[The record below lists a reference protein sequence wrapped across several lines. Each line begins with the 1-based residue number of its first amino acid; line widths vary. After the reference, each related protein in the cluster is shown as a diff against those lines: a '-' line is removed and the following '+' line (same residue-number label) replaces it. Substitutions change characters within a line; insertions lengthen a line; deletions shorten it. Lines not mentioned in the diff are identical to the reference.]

1 MHKWAT
7 ASSINGYEKLIR
19 ILLLAGL
26 THAMAIGYA
35 YAGDQPAPDPKKKD
49 DPKEIDR
56 VTVVGV
62 RPPPSRGNGGPA
74 GGGSFVGNKEEQKE
88 DDCQGKTAG
97 NPIIF
102 STGNKVEFETDF
114 VASGEMPLFL
124 KREYSHYWDGI
135 GIFGK
140 NWRSNFDYKL
150 SFDSSASTAKCYPEP
165 GNLNACSPIPTQP
178 TTIYAHRPDGRVID
192 FIWNVAAN
200 AWLENKASPIAK
212 IVKNANGTYTHTT
225 EDNETE
231 TYSNIGYMQQIL
243 NEAGVGWTFT
253 YTNYYLTKVQHNSGR
268 AVNFTWSGNKLLS
281 VTDPAG
287 NVYSYTYLNN
297 RFGTNLHLLSTVSRP
312 GTPATVT
319 TYHYE
324 DSRYLGGLTGLSI
337 NGNRYSTFAYD
348 ANKRAILSKH
358 AGDVDKFQFSYV
370 AGSQGVSS
378 ATVTNPLNKN
388 TTYAFQGGKITSVT
402 GTASTYCQGS
412 YQETTYDSYGYP
424 NLKSDFEGGITDFD
438 YNAKGQL
445 LQKTLK
451 DPINGDRV
459 FQYTWDATRNRITKE
474 VQVGVAEVNYSYASN
489 NRIATRSVTNLSAQ
503 GVANQTLTT
512 TYTYTNHANNM
523 LASIVE
529 DGPITGTSDAVT
541 TSFDN
546 AGNVVSNSD
555 ANGVLQSYSGY
566 NALGLP
572 GTVTQ
577 REGATLNYGY
587 DPRGRVIS
595 MVRTVNGQSAT
606 TTYAYDG
613 FGNVSQVIGPETTES
628 FTYSAAGR
636 LITYRPD
643 QTLIRAGASDPT
655 SIEKTFGY
663 NLNGDIT
670 NELTTKTTTIWV
682 EPLDDGQRGYFWD
695 QIDMYAQKTTQYDEL
710 GRVRAL
716 LGNHGQNTGITYDRE
731 NRAKTVK
738 DAANNT
744 TTLAYNALGEVISS
758 TDALGAATTFGYDA
772 AGNLNQVTAPNGVI
786 TQYVYDGLGL
796 LRQQISPDT
805 GTTNYAYSTTA
816 QLSQISRAD
825 GSSLTYSYD
834 AQGRISQIV
843 AARTGL
849 ANVTRTLTYDN
860 CVLGTGKLCAVVD
873 STGGSM
879 GFAYNSQGLLASQSH
894 QIGGNSYS
902 TSWVY
907 DAQGRVTQQMYPNG
921 DRINLQY
928 AYGKVASMSATIG
941 GVTQNVLTD
950 IGYQPM
956 GPVSSWL
963 YGNGLARSYNY
974 DTDLRLTGLA
984 VSNNTQALGFGW
996 NNLDRITAITNTRYP
1011 TNGQSFT
1018 YDAVTRLIAANRN
1031 DGAYAQYSYD
1041 SVGNRLTGNDTG
1053 TTTTM
1058 SYTPNTNKLASSART
1073 GLNRVW
1079 NYDANGNTQ
1088 SFTGSDG
1095 VAVGFS
1101 YDALNR
1107 MVASSR
1113 NTVNTAYTLNTLGQR
1128 SSKIG
1133 PNGTSQ
1139 YVYSPDGLL
1148 LSENSNGNWTNYI
1161 YFGGEPVAM
1170 IRSGVLRFMH
1180 NDQLGRPE
1188 VITDANKV
1196 VQWQARNDAFNR
1208 AVLIDNLG
1216 GMNIGFPGQYFDSE
1230 TNTWYNGFRDYD
1242 ASTGRYLQSDPIGLQ
1257 GGINTYA
1264 YVGGNPI
1271 QNIDYLGLCWTPAEV
1286 AEAVVDATL
1295 SVADGTIALG
1305 EVGAGL
1311 IVGIG
1316 GSAVFGDG
1324 AGVYGF
1330 GIAGFGVL
1338 NFYDAGINLKNAVT
1352 RGNTP
1357 SAYEQLGGTL
1367 AGSHGALIGKIGQ
1380 YIPTLTNASKGIRNI
1395 LKSVASPSDVVD
1407 AANGVKAL
1415 ENSVDDPCG
1424 CK

>member
-1 MHKWAT
+1 
-7 ASSINGYEKLIR
+7 
-19 ILLLAGL
+19 
-26 THAMAIGYA
+26 
-35 YAGDQPAPDPKKKD
+35 
-49 DPKEIDR
+49 
-56 VTVVGV
+56 
-62 RPPPSRGNGGPA
+62 
-74 GGGSFVGNKEEQKE
+74 
-88 DDCQGKTAG
+88 
-97 NPIIF
+97 
-102 STGNKVEFETDF
+102 
-114 VASGEMPLFL
+114 MPLDIE
-124 KREYSHYWDGI
+124 RNYSHYWDGI

-140 NWRSNFDYKL
+140 NWRSNFDYQL

-192 FIWNVAAN
+192 FLWNATAN

-231 TYSNIGYMQQIL
+231 TYSNIGYVQQVL

-253 YTNYYLTKVQHNSGR
+253 YSNYYLTKVQHTSGR
-268 AVNFTWSGNKLLS
+268 AVNFTWSGNKLVS
-281 VTDPAG
+281 ATDPAG
-287 NVYSYTYLNN
+287 NVFSYTYLNN

-378 ATVTNPLNKN
+378 ATVTNPLNKQ

-402 GTASTYCQGS
+402 GAASTYCQGS
-412 YQETTYDSYGYP
+412 YQETTYDTYGYP
-424 NLKSDFEGGITDFD
+424 DLKSDFEGGITDFD

-445 LQKTLK
+445 LQKILK
-451 DPINGDRV
+451 DPVNGDRV
-459 FQYTWDATRNRITKE
+459 FQYTWDTARNRIIKE
-474 VQVGVAEVNYSYASN
+474 VQVGVAEVNYSYAAN
-489 NRIATRSVTNLSAQ
+489 NRIASRSVTNLSAQ

-512 TYTYTNHANNM
+512 TYTYTNHTNNM

-529 DGPITGTSDAVT
+529 DGPIPGAGDAVT
-541 TSFDN
+541 TSFDS
-546 AGNVVSNSD
+546 AGNVVSVSD

-577 REGATLNYGY
+577 REGATLSYSY
-587 DPRGRVIS
+587 DPRGRVVS

-606 TTYAYDG
+606 YSYAYDG
-613 FGNVSQVIGPETTES
+613 FGNVSQVAGPENSE
-628 FTYSAAGR
+628 TYSYSVAGR
-636 LITYRPD
+636 L
-643 QTLIRAGASDPT
+643 LNS
-655 SIEKTFGY
+655 KTDFSESGMWPVTESAYNQKVFGY
-663 NLNGDIT
+663 NLNGDVTSIT
-670 NELTTKTTTIWV
+670 GNRTTTIIN
-682 EPLDDGQRGYFWD
+682 EGLDDGQGS
-695 QIDMYAQKTTQYDEL
+695 ITTEVATVFSAYTDYDEL
-710 GRVRAL
+710 GRVRAKR
-716 LGNHGQNTGITYDRE
+716 GNNGQNTVITYDRE
-731 NRAKTVK
+731 NRVKAVK

-758 TDALGAATTFGYDA
+758 TDALGAVTTFGYDA
-772 AGNLNQVTAPNGVI
+772 AGNLNRVTAPNGTV

-805 GTTNYAYSTTA
+805 GITNYAYNTSA
-816 QLSQISRAD
+816 QLSQVSRAD

-843 AARTGL
+843 AARPGL
-849 ANVTRTLTYDN
+849 ANVTRTYTYDN
-860 CVLGTGKLCAVVD
+860 CVSGVGKLCAVVD

-879 GFAYNSQGLLASQSH
+879 GFAYNTQGLLASQSH
-894 QIGGNSYS
+894 QIGSNSYS

-907 DAQGRVTQQMYPNG
+907 DAQGRVIQQMYPNG
-921 DRINLQY
+921 DRINVQY
-928 AYGKVASMSATIG
+928 AYGKVTSMTATIG

-956 GPVSSWL
+956 GPVTSWL
-963 YGNGLARSYNY
+963 YGNGLARSYNF
-974 DTDLRLTGLA
+974 DQDLRLTGLA

-1011 TNGQSFT
+1011 NHGQSFT
-1018 YDAVTRLIAANRN
+1018 YDAVTRLTAANRN

-1053 TTTTM
+1053 TTTTL
-1058 SYTPNTNKLASSART
+1058 SYTPNTNKLASSTRT

-1101 YDALNR
+1101 YDVLNR

-1113 NTVNTAYTLNTLGQR
+1113 NATNTAYTINALGQR

-1148 LSENSNGNWTNYI
+1148 LSENNNGNWTNYI

-1170 IRSGVLRFMH
+1170 IRGGVLRFMH
-1180 NDQLGRPE
+1180 NDHLGRPE
-1188 VITDANKV
+1188 VITDANKA

-1208 AVLIDNLG
+1208 AVLTDNLG
-1216 GMNIGFPGQYFDSE
+1216 GMNIGFPGQYYDSE
-1230 TNTWYNGFRDYD
+1230 TGTWYNGFRDYD

-1257 GGINTYA
+1257 GGINTYE
-1264 YVGGNPI
+1264 YVGGNPVMGV
-1271 QNIDYLGLCWTPAEV
+1271 DLLGLLGVQAIGSKARGFGFEWTFRFTFSPLSFKNTPGLLGKSGLYV
-1286 AEAVVDATL
+1286 NIGISVLSAVITPDK
-1295 SVADGTIALG
+1295 
-1305 EVGAGL
+1305 AGL
-1311 IVGIG
+1311 INPFSFKNQVDCKTLDAKLQAAYKAAGYKPDQQLTRQQATDLLKDMFISNPEMRVLY
-1316 GSAVFGDG
+1316 GSPDLLLNTAIERG
-1324 AGVYGF
+1324 ADHAF
-1330 GIAGFGVL
+1330 
-1338 NFYDAGINLKNAVT
+1338 
-1352 RGNTP
+1352 
-1357 SAYEQLGGTL
+1357 
-1367 AGSHGALIGKIGQ
+1367 
-1380 YIPTLTNASKGIRNI
+1380 NI
-1395 LKSVASPSDVVD
+1395 LQIQSQPIPD
-1407 AANGVKAL
+1407 GY
-1415 ENSVDDPCG
+1415 
-1424 CK
+1424 